1 MMKKKSHPGRYERKG
16 MSLVEL
22 FELFPDDATAEAW
35 FELQRWGKQICCPR
49 CGSVRYSKV
58 KNRRPM
64 PYRCKDCRKHF
75 SVKIGTVMEASNLSY
90 QKWALAI
97 YLIASSLK
105 GVSSMKLHRD
115 LKIRQPSAWHL
126 AQRIRQG
133 FTDGNKRMVGPVEA
147 DETYVGGKRRNM
159 PKSRRK
165 ELHGRGPVGKV
176 AVAGIKDRATNQ
188 VSATV
193 VPATDSAILQGFVR
207 DQVEAGAKVYTD
219 DALAYDG
226 LVDFGHESV
235 KHSVAEYVRGNVHTN
250 GIESFWS
257 MFKRGHKGVYHK
269 MSPKHLHRYVTE
281 FVGRHNMR
289 DFHTLQQMS
298 LIVHGMDQKRL
309 RYRDLVN

>member
-1 MMKKKSHPGRYERKG
+1 M
-16 MSLVEL
+16 
-22 FELFPDDATAEAW
+22 FPDRDAEAW
-35 FELQRWGKQICCPR
+35 FELQRWGQICSR
-49 CGSVRYSKV
+49 VVDRRYSKM
-58 KNRRPM
+58 KNRRL

-75 SVKIGTVMEASNLSY
+75 SVKIGTVMEASNLNY

-97 YLIASSLK
+97 YLIATSLK

-126 AQRIRQG
+126 AQRIRKG
-133 FTDGNKRMVGPVEA
+133 FGGDIEIMAGPVET
-147 DETYVGGKRRNM
+147 DETYVGGKRKNM
-159 PKSRRK
+159 SKSKRK
-165 ELHGRGPVGKV
+165 KLDGRGAVGKV
-176 AVAGIKDRATNQ
+176 AVAGIKDRTTNK

-193 VPATDSAILQGFVR
+193 VKATDSATLQEFVR

-226 LVDFGHESV
+226 LVDFVHESV
-235 KHSVAEYVRGNVHTN
+235 KHSVGEYVRGNVHTN

-289 DFHTLQQMS
+289 DFDTLQQMA

-309 RYRDLVN
+309 RYRDLVS